1 MNKLQ
6 HSHPKFCQIVQGD
19 NSEDE
24 HRHDPE
30 YVQILTPKKCHR
42 GGPRFVGAAKAQ
54 RDAARRAPTAR
65 LQAWST
71 DCQAPIDPRALPV
84 NVAGRLAHSYGHVQ
98 RPASELHEIITQLLR
113 CLSASESHRV
123 IHVSRRIY
131 HSSLKQRSR

>member
-6 HSHPKFCQIVQGD
+6 HSHPQFCQIVQGD
-19 NSEDE
+19 NSKDE

-30 YVQILTPKKCHR
+30 HVQILTPKKCHR
-42 GGPRFVGAAKAQ
+42 GGPRVVGAAKAQ
-54 RDAARRAPTAR
+54 PA
-65 LQAWST
+65 
-71 DCQAPIDPRALPV
+71 IDPRALPV
-84 NVAGRLAHSYGHVQ
+84 NVAGRLAHSYGHVH

-113 CLSASESHRV
+113 RLSASESHRV